1 MQQYCFGM
9 CLDRT
14 LGDNAQFTVGGFAGH
29 RKSQEKMTMEMM
41 PLTWTLR
48 SNSSLWMISQKVMML
63 YSMIHD
69 STDTW
74 CELGYGE
81 QAYYIL
87 PADVLIQ
94 KCPKR
99 PVTSCKAW

>member
-1 MQQYCFGM
+1 MQQSCFGT

-14 LGDNAQFTVGGFAGH
+14 LGNKAHLAIGGFAGH

-41 PLTWTLR
+41 PPMWTLR

-69 STDTW
+69 I
-74 CELGYGE
+74 Y
-81 QAYYIL
+81 
-87 PADVLIQ
+87 
-94 KCPKR
+94 
-99 PVTSCKAW
+99 